1 MHNKEEL
8 EICSKYKRKPK
19 AEWALELFS
28 TKACTIELAKVS
40 IRNKSRSIG
49 STHLTQDYSTDKEAE
64 GCAF

>member
-1 MHNKEEL
+1 MHNKEEP

-19 AEWALELFS
+19 AEWALELFN
-28 TKACTIELAKVS
+28 TKARTRELAKVS